1 MLSPPADNSLSSGQ
15 IAKSSF
21 PKRREAGPLS
31 QSQAGAAGGD
41 HRLWGVLQ
49 GAHSQR
55 HTRPGHLGPPWTP
68 RTTRVQKRLSPGSQT
83 GLAVKGPREQVL
95 QEQNAHRQGRGGTL
109 TAEASTVEETPLVS
123 SRAWLQLLLPKRA
136 ALYSLRLTLQSS
148 KQRNHDPGAIAGREG
163 GKVRARVLAVCTRP
177 SSKRKKD
184 SGGYLNRVRGSD
196 TGRPEFTGTRSP
208 PLPVAGPQLLTAAW
222 RGRSPPLTSIFF
234 FKANHKTL
242 LCVLF

>member
-1 MLSPPADNSLSSGQ
+1 M
-15 IAKSSF
+15 
-21 PKRREAGPLS
+21 
-31 QSQAGAAGGD
+31 
-41 HRLWGVLQ
+41 
-49 GAHSQR
+49 
-55 HTRPGHLGPPWTP
+55 
-68 RTTRVQKRLSPGSQT
+68 
-83 GLAVKGPREQVL
+83 L

-208 PLPVAGPQLLTAAW
+208 PLPVAGPQLLTEAW
-222 RGRSPPLTSIFF
+222 QGRSPPLTSIFF
-234 FKANHKTL
+234 LKQIIKHFCVSCFNGFLFL
-242 LCVLF
+242 LTCQEKVETFINRTADTCGKQSRFAVPAM

>member
-1 MLSPPADNSLSSGQ
+1 MPSGREGRSPSQRRREANRHLWHRPGCGKEGPFGRAATKMLSPPADNSLSSGQ
-15 IAKSSF
+15 VAKSSF

-163 GKVRARVLAVCTRP
+163 GKGTCT
-177 SSKRKKD
+177 SLSCVHK
-184 SGGYLNRVRGSD
+184 
-196 TGRPEFTGTRSP
+196 
-208 PLPVAGPQLLTAAW
+208 A
-222 RGRSPPLTSIFF
+222 IF
-234 FKANHKTL
+234 
-242 LCVLF
+242 